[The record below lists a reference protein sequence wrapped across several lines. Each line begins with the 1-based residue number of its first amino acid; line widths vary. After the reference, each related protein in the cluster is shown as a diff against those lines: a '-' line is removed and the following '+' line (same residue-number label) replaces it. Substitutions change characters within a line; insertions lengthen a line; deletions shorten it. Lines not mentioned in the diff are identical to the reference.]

1 MENRPGMNPLL
12 KAPLLQAMWRGF
24 RCTCPKCG
32 EGKLFGRFLK
42 VAPKCEACGED
53 YTPQKADDF
62 PAYCVIVVVGHIVV
76 PLLMIFELYFDPGFW
91 AEVAIFTPITAVLSL
106 ALLQP
111 TKGAIVGLQWELGM
125 HGFHRS
131 KQARVAQA
139 RAQMVEAAS
148 V

>member
-12 KAPLLQAMWRGF
+12 KAMWRGF
-24 RCTCPKCG
+24 RCACPKCG

-42 VAPKCEACGED
+42 VASKCAVCGED
-53 YTPQKADDF
+53 YTAQKADDF

-91 AEVAIFTPITAVLSL
+91 TEVAIFTPITAALSL

-125 HGFHRS
+125 HGFHRA